1 MKTSKSTKPKLTF
14 IEREDAEEGTIGFIF
29 DYYRKQGK
37 TIPQNAEINADKFKA
52 QNKLTFSINLNTSKN
67 E

>member
-1 MKTSKSTKPKLTF
+1 M
-14 IEREDAEEGTIGFIF
+14 EREDAEEGTIGFIF

-52 QNKLTFSINLNTSKN
+52 QSKLS
-67 E
+67 